1 MGIHPTPSKLPD
13 CSGGTMN
20 AALLVID
27 VQKMFFQDNPRGAE
41 ELRVASEYI
50 NAAIDLFRE
59 KDLPVICVQHM
70 NPEDNLL
77 PGQEGFDVPE
87 ALKIAPSDLHIH
99 KTYGNAF
106 NKTELAEKLRALG
119 VDTLIL
125 TGFAAEGCVTSTY
138 RGAEDLDLVPI
149 LLRGSLIGGKP
160 DVVPFVETTNEII
173 SYYALK
179 KVLE

>member
-1 MGIHPTPSKLPD
+1 MKP
-13 CSGGTMN
+13 
-20 AALLVID
+20 ALLVID
-27 VQKMFFQDNPRGAE
+27 VQKMFFKDNTPAAE

-59 KDLPVICVQHM
+59 KQLPVICIQHM
-70 NPEDNLL
+70 NPEDHLV

-87 ALKIAPSDLHIH
+87 CLNILSSDLHIH

-106 NKTELAEKLRALG
+106 HKTELPEKLRALG

-125 TGFAAEGCVTSTY
+125 TGFAAEGCVLSTY
-138 RGAEDLDLVPI
+138 RGAKDLDLTPI

-160 DVVPFVETTNEII
+160 GVVPFVEAIHEIV
-173 SYYALK
+173 SFFALK
-179 KVLE
+179 KMLE

>member
-1 MGIHPTPSKLPD
+1 MKP
-13 CSGGTMN
+13 
-20 AALLVID
+20 ALLVID
-27 VQKMFFQDNPRGAE
+27 VQKMFFRDNPTGAE
-41 ELRVASEYI
+41 ELRVAAEYI
-50 NAAIDLFRE
+50 NAGIELFR
-59 KDLPVICVQHM
+59 KKNLPVICVQHM
-70 NPEDNLL
+70 NPEDNLV

-87 ALKIAPSDLHIH
+87 KLDILPSDLHIH

-106 NKTELAEKLRALG
+106 NKTPLLEKIRELG

-138 RGAEDLDLVPI
+138 RGAKDLDLVPI

-160 DVVPFVETTNEII
+160 GVVPFVESTNELI
-173 SYYALK
+173 SYFALK